1 MIFENLEIALTLFGQ
16 SENFQKFIT
25 NRPLKHVSTSTNA
38 TEIGCVKYQNF
49 TKLSGVQIR
58 CNFCILCI
66 VGTYL

>member
-25 NRPLKHVSTSTNA
+25 NRPLKHVITSTNT
-38 TEIGCVKYQNF
+38 TEVGCVKYQNF

-58 CNFCILCI
+58 CNFCILWI

>member
-25 NRPLKHVSTSTNA
+25 NRPLKHVITSTNIR
-38 TEIGCVKYQNF
+38 EVGCVKYQNF
-49 TKLSGVQIR
+49 TKLSGAQIR
-58 CNFCILCI
+58 CKFCILCI